1 MSNRKYAAA
10 LLEGNSAK
18 EKERLESAIN
28 ITKEKIKVV
37 TEQIM
42 NDPMSNPEEIIRNY
56 AKSKSTQQGIQS
68 VAQKMFED
76 IAPDLAKEYD
86 MVVGILDNHT
96 TLKWDVIVGYKPKPP
111 KNREER
117 RHWSDIQARAID
129 TARIRA
135 GSINADHVIEPIQFR
150 ERYGVGIINNNGI
163 ARVRTNE

>member
-68 VAQKMFED
+68 VAQKIFED
-76 IAPDLAKEYD
+76 ITPDLAKKYD
-86 MVVGILDNHT
+86 MVVGILENPI
-96 TLKWDVIVGYKPKPP
+96 TLKWNVAVGCKRKPP
-111 KNREER
+111 EIRGQTHSWFN
-117 RHWSDIQARAID
+117 IQAQTID
-129 TARIRA
+129 ATRIRV
-135 GSINADHVIEPIQFR
+135 GSINADHLQPIQIR
-150 ERYGVGIINNNGI
+150 ERYGVGILNNNGI